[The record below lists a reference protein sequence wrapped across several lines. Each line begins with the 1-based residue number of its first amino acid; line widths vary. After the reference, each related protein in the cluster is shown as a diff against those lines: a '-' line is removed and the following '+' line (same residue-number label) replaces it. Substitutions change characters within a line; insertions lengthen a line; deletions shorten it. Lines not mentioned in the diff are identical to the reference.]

1 MDRKYQVNGLKKLC
15 DYLERFIISMK
26 QFEINKNKDN
36 TKNKK
41 KKWLIVIIVL
51 VVIGIVIL
59 GCYLFKLKK
68 IDKVPPVIELYND
81 TIEITEGGE
90 YSLSDN
96 VKSVEDHIDGDIT
109 KEDKVPNETGI
120 AYYFIDSSKLD
131 TSKVG
136 EYSVKVIARDKAGN
150 ESIKEFIVK
159 VNAKNNENSSSS
171 STDHNNSSKSDNNN
185 FEISSKDN
193 TSSSSKNNA
202 TSNSNKENAY
212 SKNNNSG
219 TSSNIDNK
227 SEQTCTTVW
236 VQDSAAWDET
246 IVDKE
251 AWDEK
256 VAIATVYV
264 CNGCGQEFLS
274 KDDWWKHAMTHLGQG
289 DDKHGSNHTY
299 MQYKT
304 IHHDAVTHVVHHEA
318 IGHNEQKCN

>member
-1 MDRKYQVNGLKKLC
+1 MKKIEYNRDIKRKWMLLVICFLAL
-15 DYLERFIISMK
+15 LIII
-26 QFEINKNKDN
+26 F
-36 TKNKK
+36 
-41 KKWLIVIIVL
+41 
-51 VVIGIVIL
+51 
-59 GCYLFKLKK
+59 GCQSSKLKK
-68 IDKVPPVIELYND
+68 IDKEPPVIELYSD
-81 TIEITEGGE
+81 TIEITEGDE
-90 YSLSDN
+90 YSPGDN
-96 VKSVEDHIDGDIT
+96 VKSVKDNVDGDIT
-109 KEDKVPNETGI
+109 KVDNNLNETGK

-136 EYSVKVIARDKAGN
+136 EYSVKVIARDKAEN
-150 ESIKEFIVK
+150 ESTKEFIVK

-202 TSNSNKENAY
+202 TSNSNKENAS

-274 KDDWWKHAMTHLGQG
+274 KDDWWKHAMTYLGRVMINMEVITHICNI
-289 DDKHGSNHTY
+289 K
-299 MQYKT
+299 QYIT
-304 IHHDAVTHVVHHEA
+304 ML
-318 IGHNEQKCN
+318 

>member
-1 MDRKYQVNGLKKLC
+1 MNEEKK
-15 DYLERFIISMK
+15 
-26 QFEINKNKDN
+26 
-36 TKNKK
+36 TKK
-41 KKWLIVIIVL
+41 KYILIIICFFL
-51 VVIGIVIL
+51 LIIIIG
-59 GCYLFKLKK
+59 CLFSKLKK
-68 IDKVPPVIELYND
+68 IDKVSPVIELYSD
-81 TIEITEGGE
+81 TVEITEGDK
-90 YSLSDN
+90 YNPNDNIKSVKDN
-96 VKSVEDHIDGDIT
+96 VDGDIT
-109 KEDKVPNETGI
+109 KVDKVPNETGI

-136 EYSVKVIARDKAGN
+136 EYSVKVIARDKAEN
-150 ESIKEFIVK
+150 ESTKEFIVK

-202 TSNSNKENAY
+202 TSNSNKENAS

-304 IHHDAVTHVVHHEA
+304 IHHDAVTHIVHHEA
-318 IGHNEQKCN
+318 TGHNEKRCD

>member
-1 MDRKYQVNGLKKLC
+1 MNEEKK
-15 DYLERFIISMK
+15 
-26 QFEINKNKDN
+26 
-36 TKNKK
+36 TKK
-41 KKWLIVIIVL
+41 KYILIIICFFL
-51 VVIGIVIL
+51 LIIIIG
-59 GCYLFKLKK
+59 CLFSKLKK
-68 IDKVPPVIELYND
+68 IDKVSPVIELYSD
-81 TIEITEGGE
+81 TVEITEGDE
-90 YSLSDN
+90 YNPNDNIKSVKDN
-96 VKSVEDHIDGDIT
+96 VDGDIT
-109 KEDKVPNETGI
+109 KVDKVPNETGI
-120 AYYFIDSSKLD
+120 TYYFIDSSKLD

-136 EYSVKVIARDKAGN
+136 EYSVKVIARDKAEN
-150 ESIKEFIVK
+150 ESTKEFIVK

-202 TSNSNKENAY
+202 TSNSNKENAS

-274 KDDWWKHAMTHLGQG
+274 KDDWWKHAMTYLGRVMINMEVITHICNI
-289 DDKHGSNHTY
+289 K
-299 MQYKT
+299 QYIT
-304 IHHDAVTHVVHHEA
+304 ML
-318 IGHNEQKCN
+318 

>member
-1 MDRKYQVNGLKKLC
+1 MNEEKK
-15 DYLERFIISMK
+15 
-26 QFEINKNKDN
+26 
-36 TKNKK
+36 TKK
-41 KKWLIVIIVL
+41 KYILIIICFFL
-51 VVIGIVIL
+51 LIIIIG
-59 GCYLFKLKK
+59 CLFSKLKK
-68 IDKVPPVIELYND
+68 IDKVSPVIELYSD
-81 TIEITEGGE
+81 TVEITEGDE
-90 YSLSDN
+90 YNPNDNIKSVKDN
-96 VKSVEDHIDGDIT
+96 VDGDIT
-109 KEDKVPNETGI
+109 KVDKVPNETGI

-136 EYSVKVIARDKAGN
+136 EYSVKVIARDKAEN
-150 ESIKEFIVK
+150 ESTKEFIVK

-171 STDHNNSSKSDNNN
+171 STDHNNSS
-185 FEISSKDN
+185 
-193 TSSSSKNNA
+193 
-202 TSNSNKENAY
+202 NSNKENAS

-274 KDDWWKHAMTHLGQG
+274 KDDWWKHAMTYLGQG